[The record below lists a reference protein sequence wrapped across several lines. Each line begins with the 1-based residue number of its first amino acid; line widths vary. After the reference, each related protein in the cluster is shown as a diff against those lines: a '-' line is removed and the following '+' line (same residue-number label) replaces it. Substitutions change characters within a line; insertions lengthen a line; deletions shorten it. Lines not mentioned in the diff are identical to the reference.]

1 MMISLTGCSS
11 SKRFTIE
18 DKSTGISSSKDVA
31 KKDYGKSSGR
41 ISDSEIETIRVLLNE
56 FSYKKTIQI
65 NSATNLFSSD
75 VKIASIDMNSQ
86 ISLKVNAREI
96 ELTIQNKSY
105 RSNQFILSSTD
116 EKNIINIDGKKYR
129 GNLKVIVVAGKI
141 NLINQISL
149 EDYVKGVMTREMP
162 LGIDLEHYEA
172 LKAFAICAR
181 TYAFTK
187 IFEGKSYYDILPDTR
202 DQVYG
207 GVDAETEYSNRVV
220 DETKNMILTYED
232 KPAIIFYHS
241 TCGGYTEDAV
251 NVFVKADVP
260 YLRSNRDGSSSNCK
274 ISPRYSWIENIPEY
288 RIIDRFNKEG
298 YISGKTFSIK
308 DIKVNSRFESGR
320 INELEFVLINES
332 VEKKIKLYGNK
343 IRSVI
348 RTADDR
354 SILRSN
360 FFDIYLS
367 TNQTVVINGR
377 GNGHG
382 VGMCQWGAIGL
393 SRDGKDYN
401 YILNQYFPGTKVK
414 YTR

>member
-1 MMISLTGCSS
+1 MAFFTGCSS

-18 DKSTGISSSKDVA
+18 DKNTGISSSKDVA
-31 KKDYGKSSGR
+31 KIDFEKSSGN
-41 ISDSEIETIRVLLNE
+41 ILDSEIETIRVLLNE
-56 FSYKKTIQI
+56 FSFENTIQI

-75 VKIASIDMNSQ
+75 AKIASIGMNNQ
-86 ISLKVNAREI
+86 ISLKVDEKEI

-105 RSNQFILSSTD
+105 HSNQFILSSTD
-116 EKNIINIDGKKYR
+116 EKNIIKIDGKKYR
-129 GNLKVIVVAGKI
+129 GILKLIAVAGKI

-162 LGIDLEHYEA
+162 LGKGLEHYEA

-181 TYAFTK
+181 TYALTK
-187 IFEGKSYYDILPDTR
+187 IFEGKKYHDILPDTR

-220 DETKNMILTYED
+220 DETKNMILTYDD
-232 KPAIIFYHS
+232 KPALIFYHS

-260 YLRSNRDGSSSNCK
+260 YLLSNKDGSSSNCK

-298 YISGKTFSIK
+298 YISNKTFSIK

-320 INELEFVLINES
+320 INELEFVLINGS

-348 RTADDR
+348 RTADDK

-360 FFDIYLS
+360 YFDIYLS

-393 SRDGKDYN
+393 SRDGKDYS

>member
-1 MMISLTGCSS
+1 MISLTGCSS
-11 SKRFTIE
+11 SKRFTIK
-18 DKSTGISSSKDVA
+18 DKSTGIGSGKDVA
-31 KKDYGKSSGR
+31 KIDYEKSSGR
-41 ISDSEIETIRVLLNE
+41 ILDSEIETIRVLLNE
-56 FSYKKTIQI
+56 YSYEKTIQI
-65 NSATNLFSSD
+65 NSSINLFSSN
-75 VKIASIDMNSQ
+75 VKIASIGKNNQ
-86 ISLKVNAREI
+86 ISLKVDAKEM

-105 RSNQFILSSTD
+105 RSNHFIFFPAD

-129 GNLKVIVVAGKI
+129 GNLNLIVVAGKI

-162 LGIDLEHYEA
+162 LGKDLEHYEA

-187 IFEGKSYYDILPDTR
+187 IFEDKSYYDILPDTR

-260 YLRSNRDGSSSNCK
+260 YLRSVKDGSSSNCM

-288 RIIDRFNKEG
+288 RIIDRFNKKG
-298 YISGKTFSIK
+298 YISGKNFSIK

-320 INELEFVLINES
+320 INELEFVLINGS

-360 FFDIYLS
+360 FFNIYLS

-401 YILNQYFPGTKVK
+401 YILNHYFSGTEVK
-414 YTR
+414 RIR